1 MNVKRVRCIYEL
13 AFGIPRAHCY
23 YNLPSVALI
32 SELVLGKAQRFV
44 VNKLS
49 RQILGFSAP
58 FCQPADINTQG
69 VVGCTDQC

>member
-1 MNVKRVRCIYEL
+1 MNWHLVFLEL
-13 AFGIPRAHCY
+13 IVTVF
-23 YNLPSVALI
+23 NLPSVALI